1 LDRAKLLV
9 ERLVEKVGFFGILAC
24 ASIPN
29 PLFDLAGITCGH
41 FLVPFWTFFG
51 ATLIGKAVI
60 KMLIQKVFVIIAFN
74 EMLVERAVA
83 TLEYIPAVG
92 PKLQE
97 PFKHFL
103 VNQKM
108 KLRRKP
114 GEEVPLEGNIL
125 ASIFEKFV
133 VAMILYFV
141 VSIINSLAQSYHKR
155 LHKQARGLKKS
166 AD

>member
-1 LDRAKLLV
+1 
-9 ERLVEKVGFFGILAC
+9 
-24 ASIPN
+24 
-29 PLFDLAGITCGH
+29 LFDLAGITCGH

-60 KMLIQKVFVIIAFN
+60 KMLIQNMFVIIAFN

-83 TLEYIPAVG
+83 TLAYIPAVG

-103 VNQKM
+103 VKQKM

-114 GEEVPLEGNIL
+114 GEEVPSVCFIIPYDSVKLL
-125 ASIFEKFV
+125 AYLFFS
-133 VAMILYFV
+133 
-141 VSIINSLAQSYHKR
+141 
-155 LHKQARGLKKS
+155 
-166 AD
+166 

>member
-1 LDRAKLLV
+1 
-9 ERLVEKVGFFGILAC
+9 
-24 ASIPN
+24 
-29 PLFDLAGITCGH
+29 LFDLAGITCGH

-60 KMLIQKVFVIIAFN
+60 KMLIQKMFVIIAFN

-83 TLEYIPAVG
+83 TLAYIPAVG

-103 VNQKM
+103 LKQKL

-114 GEEVPLEGNIL
+114 GEEVPSVCIIIFYDSINL
-125 ASIFEKFV
+125 ANMFF
-133 VAMILYFV
+133 F
-141 VSIINSLAQSYHKR
+141 
-155 LHKQARGLKKS
+155 
-166 AD
+166 

>member
-1 LDRAKLLV
+1 M
-9 ERLVEKVGFFGILAC
+9 
-24 ASIPN
+24 
-29 PLFDLAGITCGH
+29 FDLAGITCGH

-83 TLEYIPAVG
+83 ALAYIPAVG

-114 GEEVPLEGNIL
+114 GEEVPMVCIIMPYD
-125 ASIFEKFV
+125 S
-133 VAMILYFV
+133 
-141 VSIINSLAQSYHKR
+141 VSYLQSLISWSLVY
-155 LHKQARGLKKS
+155 
-166 AD
+166 DCICT